1 MWKTHVGRKASQ
13 VSLFLYTIL
22 LVLSVFILIYNAN
35 TLYLNCFLTFGRGF
49 FFQVFIYC
57 YVSVAEYLFY
67 NQTKHAFFAYGCFNF
82 YIQLLMVFSFKSGIK
97 MKGEKHLNV
106 LI

>member
-13 VSLFLYTIL
+13 VSLFLYMIL

-49 FFQVFIYC
+49 FFQIFIYC
-57 YVSVAEYLFY
+57 YVSVTEYLFVTRQNMPFLPMAALILIY
-67 NQTKHAFFAYGCFNF
+67 NGVQLQVGHQNERREAFKRAHMSC
-82 YIQLLMVFSFKSGIK
+82 
-97 MKGEKHLNV
+97 
-106 LI
+106 